1 MSSSANRPMRAP
13 ILLFGT
19 VVILSTIRR
28 HSDRNPFI
36 WLGSTGNR
44 NKGASVALVVRP
56 HTVMDLVTS
65 KRSSCRMT
73 TGRGLPAS
81 PNPN

>member
-1 MSSSANRPMRAP
+1 
-13 ILLFGT
+13 
-19 VVILSTIRR
+19 
-28 HSDRNPFI
+28 
-36 WLGSTGNR
+36 
-44 NKGASVALVVRP
+44 VRP